1 MTVTR
6 QSLVEHFRL
15 LSDEELLAQFQSGEL
30 TDMAKEV
37 AGSELR
43 GRKID
48 CSEPAAE
55 NLLSD
60 TSAESEAAV
69 DTGDLELAARYA
81 TAAEA
86 YMLQGRL
93 EQEGVPAIVA
103 DALTAQNL
111 VPLATGGVRVLVP
124 EAYLSRAREIARR
137 SRGATSPW
145 MASARKKAPEICV
158 RGPAN
163 RPLPVRMGYSGS
175 MPAARMTSVQRVT
188 SALIQAVAS
197 SGVPPTGS

>member
-1 MTVTR
+1 MSVTR
-6 QSLVEHFRL
+6 QSLVDHFQL
-15 LSDEELLAQFQSGEL
+15 LGDEELLAQFQSGGL

-43 GRKID
+43 GRNID
-48 CSEPAAE
+48 CSKPSAE
-55 NLLSD
+55 NFLD
-60 TSAESEAAV
+60 ETSTENNAAP
-69 DTGDLELAARYA
+69 DAGDLELVARYA

-124 EAYLSRAREIARR
+124 EAFLSRAREIA
-137 SRGATSPW
+137 
-145 MASARKKAPEICV
+145 SAIEKGDFALDDAPEEK
-158 RGPAN
+158 
-163 RPLPVRMGYSGS
+163 RP
-175 MPAARMTSVQRVT
+175 
-188 SALIQAVAS
+188 
-197 SGVPPTGS
+197 

>member
-6 QSLVEHFRL
+6 QSLVEHFQL

-30 TDMAKEV
+30 TELAEEV

-43 GRKID
+43 RPEHRL
-48 CSEPAAE
+48 SPSPAPKTSWTKPPTE
-55 NLLSD
+55 SD
-60 TSAESEAAV
+60 AAV
-69 DTGDLELAARYA
+69 DTGDLELVARYA

-124 EAYLSRAREIARR
+124 EAYLSRARDI
-137 SRGATSPW
+137 
-145 MASARKKAPEICV
+145 ASAIEKGDFALD
-158 RGPAN
+158 G
-163 RPLPVRMGYSGS
+163 
-175 MPAARMTSVQRVT
+175 AREEN
-188 SALIQAVAS
+188 
-197 SGVPPTGS
+197 

>member
-37 AGSELR
+37 AGSELG
-43 GRKID
+43 GRTID
-48 CSEPAAE
+48 CSEPRAE
-55 NLLSD
+55 NIMAE
-60 TSAESEAAV
+60 TSAETDAAAG
-69 DTGDLELAARYA
+69 TGDLELVARYA

-93 EQEGVPAIVA
+93 EQEGMPAIVA

-124 EAYLSRAREIARR
+124 EAYLSRAREIA
-137 SRGATSPW
+137 SAIERGDFALDG
-145 MASARKKAPEICV
+145 AREEP
-158 RGPAN
+158 
-163 RPLPVRMGYSGS
+163 
-175 MPAARMTSVQRVT
+175 
-188 SALIQAVAS
+188 
-197 SGVPPTGS
+197 